1 MVNVILG
8 IFINCMIQDL
18 NKITRDTLPYV
29 VYTNLY
35 YRVSKLNVF
44 YRILIMYRENNS
56 RNARM
61 VV

>member
-1 MVNVILG
+1 MINVILG
-8 IFINCMIQDL
+8 IFINCMIHNL
-18 NKITRDTLPYV
+18 NKMTRDTLPYV